1 MSKRKLYTTEF
12 KAKVALEAIRGEHTI
27 AEMASRHALHPNL
40 IGLWK
45 KQAVD
50 KLARV
55 FDDKAGEREAGREA
69 EISKLHAKIGELV
82 VERDLYELHA
92 VKPFVASA
100 VARLPDVPLARSGE
114 VSFRRRWASAARI
127 NL

>member
-1 MSKRKLYTTEF
+1 MSKRKRYTAEF
-12 KAKVALEAIRGEHTI
+12 KAKV
-27 AEMASRHALHPNL
+27 ALHPNL

-55 FDDKAGEREAGREA
+55 FADKAGEREAGREA

-92 VKPFVASA
+92 VKSVVTWFTAP
-100 VARLPDVPLARSGE
+100 LHDVSSARSGE
-114 VSFRRRWASAARI
+114 VSLRRRWASATRI
-127 NL
+127 NLYPVAP

>member
-1 MSKRKLYTTEF
+1 MMSKRKRYTAEF

-27 AEMASRHALHPNL
+27 PELASRNALHPNL

-55 FDDKAGEREAGREA
+55 FDDKT
-69 EISKLHAKIGELV
+69 GELV

-92 VKPFVASA
+92 VKSVVAWFT
-100 VARLPDVPLARSGE
+100 ARLHDVSSARSGE
-114 VSFRRRWASAARI
+114 VSLHRRWASATRI
-127 NL
+127 NLYPVAP